1 MVLITPYIMY
11 ICNDKMNGD
20 SFPRNQGKERK
31 VEVIRR
37 KKTTK
42 HEEETNHSRREYKA
56 TGKEGKQD

>member
-1 MVLITPYIMY
+1 MGTV
-11 ICNDKMNGD
+11 
-20 SFPRNQGKERK
+20 FPETKEKERK

>member
-1 MVLITPYIMY
+1 MGTV
-11 ICNDKMNGD
+11 
-20 SFPRNQGKERK
+20 FPETKEKERK

-56 TGKEGKQD
+56 TGTRRKTGLRLERMEKLDNA